1 MRTKPQVSLL
11 FLLNG
16 IKQALLIS
24 FLNKTKFRECLEV

>member
-1 MRTKPQVSLL
+1 MRTEPQVSLL

-24 FLNKTKFRECLEV
+24 FLNKTPNLGNA